1 MTKHLIPLMQW
12 KTVMDFIFF
21 AKQKV
26 VIWKLQM
33 SRLKQTLIFGLFHVV
48 EVEG

>member
-12 KTVMDFIFF
+12 KRVMDFIFF
-21 AKQKV
+21 AKQKG
-26 VIWKLQM
+26 VIWELQM
-33 SRLKQTLIFGLFHVV
+33 SRLEQALVFGLFCVA